1 MANRGSAKPG
11 LHETPQR
18 IEPALLEGEIPEEVA
33 ALAVELTVAA
43 APFSTAL
50 HPRTA
55 ASLADLVRIMNAYY
69 SNLIEGHN
77 TRPAD
82 IVRALEGN
90 LDANAERRNLQIE
103 AAAHVRVQRHID
115 GLFAAGNLPEPA
127 SIVFVQ
133 DIHRRFYDGATPA
146 MLAIKNGA
154 HVYQMVPGDFRTGA
168 LHDVSVGRH
177 QPPSSARVAGFM
189 AYFEERY
196 RFQARSTVSRILIAA
211 CAHHRFNYIHPF
223 ADGNGRVSRLMSHAM
238 LQYAGVGAHGLW
250 SVSRGLAR
258 GLGDRSD
265 YARMMDY
272 ADTPRED
279 DLDGRGNLSR
289 RALVAF
295 VDWFLHVCL
304 DQVRFMSSLFELN
317 RLSERLRH
325 YAERETDLGDA
336 GARILE
342 EAAIRGE
349 FERGAAARITGRAER
364 TARRMLADLIEIG
377 ILASDTAKG
386 PVSLRFPLPIAE
398 RLFPRIFTGGSAEDT
413 VRFA

>member
-1 MANRGSAKPG
+1 M
-11 LHETPQR
+11 QR
-18 IEPALLEGEIPEEVA
+18 
-33 ALAVELTVAA
+33 
-43 APFSTAL
+43 
-50 HPRTA
+50 
-55 ASLADLVRIMNAYY
+55 Y
-69 SNLIEGHN
+69 
-77 TRPAD
+77 
-82 IVRALEGN
+82 
-90 LDANAERRNLQIE
+90 
-103 AAAHVRVQRHID
+103 ID
-115 GLFAAGNLPEPA
+115 ELFAVGNLPEPA

-133 DIHRRFYDGATPA
+133 DLHRRFYDGATPE

-154 HVYQMVPGDFRTGA
+154 RVYRMMPGEFRKGA
-168 LHDVSVGRH
+168 LHNVFVGRH
-177 QPPSSARVAGFM
+177 QPPSSARVAEFM

-196 RFQARSTVSRILIAA
+196 RLQPRSTVSRILIAA

-223 ADGNGRVSRLMSHAM
+223 PDGNGRVSRLMSHAM
-238 LQYAGVGAHGLW
+238 LQYAGVGVHGLW

-265 YARMMDY
+265 YARMMDD
-272 ADTPRED
+272 ADTPREND
-279 DLDGRGNLSR
+279 MDGRGTFSR
-289 RALVAF
+289 RALVVF
-295 VDWFLHVCL
+295 VESFLRVCL

-317 RLSERLRH
+317 RLSERLRI

-336 GARILE
+336 GARLLE

-398 RLFPRIFTGGSAEDT
+398 RLFPRIFTGGGGEDT